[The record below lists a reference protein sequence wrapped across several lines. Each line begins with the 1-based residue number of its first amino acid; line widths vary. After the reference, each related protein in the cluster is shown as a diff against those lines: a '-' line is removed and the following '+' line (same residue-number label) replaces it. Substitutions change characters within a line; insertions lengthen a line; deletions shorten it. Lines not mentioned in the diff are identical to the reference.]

1 MKNAAGIL
9 LVIYLFF
16 LVPWLAGAF
25 IDAAAGVKRRNIS
38 STYANGFVAMLG
50 IFWGVAVLFLYRGCT
65 LEKLSMVWMLVT
77 ITICVAS
84 ILANKKAIYG
94 CFKHKRKSEN
104 GHKTVKI
111 AMVVSIIA
119 ILFSVVCVKPQMEQ
133 TVQTVMTS
141 IDTNSAYIYQPYTGE
156 QYPATQMEKIFSPY
170 EMLYAVNAWVSGLH
184 PALLIKVILPLFIL
198 PFFMCCYWEIGKFFF
213 KQEKM
218 QAVFLIIVEI
228 IYYVPIYTAVET
240 PVTGIFR
247 SCWNGSV
254 MLECCILPYA
264 FLQVMRMLN
273 FMYGGEKNKVSDC
286 VKHPVM
292 MQAVL
297 FIILYPAAQL
307 LHHKGWFYVF
317 LMMLLMILVWFVR
330 KGYKYVRGVGR
341 H

>member
-1 MKNAAGIL
+1 
-9 LVIYLFF
+9 
-16 LVPWLAGAF
+16 
-25 IDAAAGVKRRNIS
+25 
-38 STYANGFVAMLG
+38 
-50 IFWGVAVLFLYRGCT
+50 
-65 LEKLSMVWMLVT
+65 
-77 ITICVAS
+77 
-84 ILANKKAIYG
+84 
-94 CFKHKRKSEN
+94 
-104 GHKTVKI
+104 
-111 AMVVSIIA
+111 
-119 ILFSVVCVKPQMEQ
+119 MEQ

-141 IDTNSAYIYQPYTGE
+141 IDTNSAYIYQPYTSE

-170 EMLYAVNAWVSGLH
+170 EMLYAVTACVSGLH

-218 QAVFLIIVEI
+218 QAVFLMIVEI

-330 KGYKYVRGVGR
+330 KGYKYVRVVGR

>member
-16 LVPWLAGAF
+16 LVPWLAGAL
-25 IDAAAGVKRRNIS
+25 IDAAAGVKKRNIS
-38 STYANGFVAMLG
+38 STYANGFVIMLG

-65 LEKLSMVWMLVT
+65 LEKLSMVWLLAT
-77 ITICVAS
+77 ITICVVS
-84 ILANKKAIYG
+84 ILANKKAG
-94 CFKHKRKSEN
+94 S
-104 GHKTVKI
+104 GHKAVKI
-111 AMVVSIIA
+111 AMVVTAIA

-170 EMLYAVNAWVSGLH
+170 EMLYAVTAWVSGLH

-292 MQAVL
+292 MQVL
-297 FIILYPAAQL
+297 CVPDDVADDSC
-307 LHHKGWFYVF
+307 
-317 LMMLLMILVWFVR
+317 LVC
-330 KGYKYVRGVGR
+330 KEGV
-341 H
+341 

>member
-16 LVPWLAGAF
+16 LVPLLAGAF

-65 LEKLSMVWMLVT
+65 LEKLSMVWMLAT

-273 FMYGGEKNKVSDC
+273 FMYGGEKNKVCS
-286 VKHPVM
+286 
-292 MQAVL
+292 
-297 FIILYPAAQL
+297 L
-307 LHHKGWFYVF
+307 LKTNFPF
-317 LMMLLMILVWFVR
+317 
-330 KGYKYVRGVGR
+330 
-341 H
+341 

>member
-16 LVPWLAGAF
+16 LVPLLAGAL
-25 IDAAAGVKRRNIS
+25 IDAAAGVKKRNIS

-65 LEKLSMVWMLVT
+65 LEKLSMVWMLAT

-84 ILANKKAIYG
+84 ILANKKAILG
-94 CFKHKRKSEN
+94 CFKHKRKSGS
-104 GHKTVKI
+104 GHKAVKI
-111 AMVVSIIA
+111 AMVVTAIA

-170 EMLYAVNAWVSGLH
+170 EMLYAVTAWVSGLH

-198 PFFMCCYWEIGKFFF
+198 PFFMCCYW
-213 KQEKM
+213 
-218 QAVFLIIVEI
+218 
-228 IYYVPIYTAVET
+228 ET

-330 KGYKYVRGVGR
+330 KGYKYVRVVGR

>member
-1 MKNAAGIL
+1 
-9 LVIYLFF
+9 
-16 LVPWLAGAF
+16 
-25 IDAAAGVKRRNIS
+25 
-38 STYANGFVAMLG
+38 
-50 IFWGVAVLFLYRGCT
+50 
-65 LEKLSMVWMLVT
+65 
-77 ITICVAS
+77 
-84 ILANKKAIYG
+84 
-94 CFKHKRKSEN
+94 
-104 GHKTVKI
+104 
-111 AMVVSIIA
+111 
-119 ILFSVVCVKPQMEQ
+119 
-133 TVQTVMTS
+133 
-141 IDTNSAYIYQPYTGE
+141 
-156 QYPATQMEKIFSPY
+156 
-170 EMLYAVNAWVSGLH
+170 
-184 PALLIKVILPLFIL
+184 
-198 PFFMCCYWEIGKFFF
+198 MCCYWEIGKFFF

-254 MLECCILPYA
+254 MLECCILPYV

-330 KGYKYVRGVGR
+330 KGYKYVRVVGR